1 MEFVQEIVKII
12 FSIFNAMSFYLL
24 LGFLFAGI
32 LHVLVPQQ
40 LFSKYLSKNNWL
52 SVFYATL
59 FGIPLPL
66 CSCGVIPTAMALH
79 KEGASK
85 GSVISFLIATPQ
97 TGIDSIIATY
107 SLLGLPFAIIRPV
120 AAFFTSIFAGLVTNA
135 FTSKEEAVKV
145 TTKKNKEEQKL
156 SFSQKIKKVFQYGYV
171 EMMEDIGK
179 MLLFGLI
186 IAGLIAYFVPD
197 NFFTIFK
204 GNTILTMLLILIVAI
219 PMYVCATGSIPIAI
233 ALMMKGMSPG
243 TALVL
248 LMAGPAANIAS
259 MMVIGKVLGK
269 KTFIIYLIT
278 LIIGAIGFGLF
289 MDNFLPASWFDV
301 SSFVTT
307 SHNHTGG
314 FYYFKIVC
322 SVILFGLLVNS
333 IIFHKEEHEM
343 PEEST
348 GTLNKKVAFKITGM
362 RCNNCKNNVVKVIS
376 NLSSVKSVAVD
387 LEKSTAY
394 VEGNPTDKEIKEAVE
409 SIGFT
414 FSGKI
419 EG

>member
-1 MEFVQEIVKII
+1 MEIIKII
-12 FSIFNAMSFYLL
+12 FSIFNEMSFYLL

-40 LFSKYLSKNNWL
+40 LFSKYLSKNNWV
-52 SVFYATL
+52 SVLYATL

-66 CSCGVIPTAMALH
+66 CSCGVIPTAMALY

-97 TGIDSIIATY
+97 TGVDSIIATY

-120 AAFFTSIFAGLVTNA
+120 AAFFTSIFAGLVTNI
-135 FTSKEEAVKV
+135 FTLKENNVKV
-145 TTKKNKEEQKL
+145 SVQKNKDNQKL
-156 SFSQKIKKVFQYGYV
+156 SFNQKIKKVFQYGYV

-179 MLLFGLI
+179 MLLFGLV

-204 GNTILTMLLILIVAI
+204 GNTLLTMLLILVVAI

-269 KTFIIYLIT
+269 KTFIVYLIT
-278 LIIGAIGFGLF
+278 LIIGAICFGLF
-289 MDNFLPASWFDV
+289 IDNFLPASWFDV
-301 SSFVTT
+301 SKFAMTA
-307 SHNHTGG
+307 HNHNGG
-314 FYYFKIVC
+314 FYCFKVIC
-322 SVILFGLLVNS
+322 SFILFALLVNS
-333 IIFHKEEHEM
+333 ILFKKNREEAEIM
-343 PEEST
+343 ENNST
-348 GTLNKKVAFKITGM
+348 NKIAFKINGM
-362 RCNNCKNNVVKVIS
+362 SCNHCKNNVTKVIS
-376 NLSSVKSVAVD
+376 NLKSVKDVIVNLS
-387 LEKSTAY
+387 EGIAY
-394 VEGNPTDKEIKEAVE
+394 VDGNPTDEEIKTAVE
-409 SIGFT
+409 AIGFE
-414 FSGKI
+414 FKGRI
-419 EG
+419 

>member
-1 MEFVQEIVKII
+1 MDFLKEIVTII

-40 LFSKYLSKNNWL
+40 LFSKYLSKNNWT
-52 SVFYATL
+52 SVLYATL

-135 FTSKEEAVKV
+135 FTSKEEPVKV
-145 TTKKNKEEQKL
+145 AIQKNTEEQKL
-156 SFSQKIKKVFQYGYV
+156 SFGQKIKRVFQYGYV

-204 GNTILTMLLILIVAI
+204 GNTLLTMLLILVVAI

-278 LIIGAIGFGLF
+278 LVIGAIGCGLI
-289 MDNFLPASWFDV
+289 MDNFLPAGWFDV
-301 SSFVTT
+301 SNFGMAA
-307 SHNHTGG
+307 HNHHGG
-314 FYYFKIVC
+314 FYYFKVVC
-322 SVILFGLLVNS
+322 SFILFALLANS
-333 IIFHKEEHEM
+333 ILFKKNREEAEVM
-343 PEEST
+343 ENN
-348 GTLNKKVAFKITGM
+348 GNKIAFKINGM
-362 RCNNCKNNVVKVIS
+362 TCNHCKANATKAIS
-376 NLSSVKSVAVD
+376 NLKSVKEVTVNLS
-387 LEKSTAY
+387 EGIAY
-394 VEGNPTDKEIKEAVE
+394 VDGNPTDEEVKSAVE
-409 SIGFT
+409 AIGFT
-414 FSGKI
+414 FGGRI
-419 EG
+419 

>member
-1 MEFVQEIVKII
+1 MGFLKEIATII

-40 LFSKYLSKNNWL
+40 LFSKYLSKNNWT
-52 SVFYATL
+52 SVLYATL

-97 TGIDSIIATY
+97 TGVDSIIATY
-107 SLLGLPFAIIRPV
+107 SLLGLPFAIIRPI

-135 FTSKEEAVKV
+135 FTSKEEPVKV
-145 TTKKNKEEQKL
+145 AIQKNTEEQKL
-156 SFSQKIKKVFQYGYV
+156 SFGQKIKRVFQYGYV

-204 GNTILTMLLILIVAI
+204 GNTLLTMLLVLVVAI

-269 KTFIIYLIT
+269 KLSIISPNPIAP
-278 LIIGAIGFGLF
+278 II
-289 MDNFLPASWFDV
+289 
-301 SSFVTT
+301 
-307 SHNHTGG
+307 
-314 FYYFKIVC
+314 
-322 SVILFGLLVNS
+322 SVI
-333 IIFHKEEHEM
+333 K
-343 PEEST
+343 
-348 GTLNKKVAFKITGM
+348 
-362 RCNNCKNNVVKVIS
+362 
-376 NLSSVKSVAVD
+376 
-387 LEKSTAY
+387 
-394 VEGNPTDKEIKEAVE
+394 
-409 SIGFT
+409 
-414 FSGKI
+414 
-419 EG
+419 